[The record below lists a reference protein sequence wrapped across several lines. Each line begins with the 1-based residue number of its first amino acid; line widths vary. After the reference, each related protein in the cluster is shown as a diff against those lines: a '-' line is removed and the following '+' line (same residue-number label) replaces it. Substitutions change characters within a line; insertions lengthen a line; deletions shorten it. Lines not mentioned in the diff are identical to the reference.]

1 MQHDPVNMAQAQA
14 LHPNWRADDTILAR
28 LAQNA
33 AEVPNQVAMRERDH
47 GIWQESNKAFNTCCS
62 LQGTRL

>member
-28 LAQNA
+28 LARNA
-33 AEVPNQVAMRERDH
+33 AEVPDQVALRERDH
-47 GIWQESNKAFNTCCS
+47 GMEIQPYPD
-62 LQGTRL
+62 G